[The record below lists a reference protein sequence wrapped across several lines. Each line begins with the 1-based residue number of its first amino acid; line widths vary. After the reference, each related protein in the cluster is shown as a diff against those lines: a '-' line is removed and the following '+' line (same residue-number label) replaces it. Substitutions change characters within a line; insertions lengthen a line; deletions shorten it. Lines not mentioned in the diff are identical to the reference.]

1 MNFAAMYRNVGN
13 ETRADLNDQHQL
25 VAVMFDGLIEAL
37 QKARGAMAL
46 SQTIAKVHAINQSI
60 RILQEGLLVNL
71 DLERGGDLALNLASL
86 YEYAIHQLTIANV
99 RNDGAIVDAV
109 IELIRPLK
117 DAWGQISGPVDQ
129 PKPAELSVMPS
140 SSFLG
145 AGVGVGIRQNERI
158 VVYAGA

>member
-60 RILQEGLLVNL
+60 RILEEGLLVNL
-71 DLERGGDLALNLASL
+71 DLERGGDLAQNLASL

-99 RNDGAIVDAV
+99 RNDADIIEAV
-109 IELIRPLK
+109 IELIRPLG
-117 DAWGQISGPVDQ
+117 DAWKQIAGHSDFS
-129 PKPAELSVMPS
+129 KSAEISAIPNA
-140 SSFLG
+140 SFLVGG
-145 AGVGVGIRQNERI
+145 ARMGLRLNEQM
-158 VVYAGA
+158 VVYGG